1 MSRLSERTAIGGQK
15 RAFETT
21 RWSQIN
27 LVQKSDAERQRSIT
41 NDLICAY
48 WKPVYCYLRQKGYGN
63 EEAKDLTQGFFQE
76 IVLGRGL
83 IQQADPSKGRFRTF
97 LLTALN
103 RFVSNEH
110 RRETTRKRMP
120 AHGLQRFDPDQ
131 LLDLPLEGSGITPDE
146 AFNYAWAT
154 EVLDAVLKEVRQNF
168 CSTGRAVYWMVF
180 QERVLTPIL
189 EDITP
194 PSIPEICRRHG
205 VDTESRA
212 SNMIATAKRRFQR
225 VLQLKLSQF
234 VEADSTVEGELHD
247 LLAALSVGNMT

>member
-1 MSRLSERTAIGGQK
+1 MSKLSERTAIGGQK

-21 RWSQIN
+21 RWSQIS
-27 LVQKSDAERQRSIT
+27 LVQKSDAELQRSIV

-83 IQQADPSKGRFRTF
+83 IYQADPSKGRFRTF

-103 RFVSNEH
+103 RYVSNEH

-120 AHGLQRFDPDQ
+120 AHNLQRFDADQ
-131 LLDLPLEGSGITPDE
+131 LPDLPADGSAVTPDE
-146 AFNYAWAT
+146 AFSYAWAT
-154 EVLDAVLKEVRQNF
+154 EILDAVLKEVKQGF
-168 CSTGRAVYWMVF
+168 CETGRAVYWTVF

-189 EDITP
+189 EDVAP
-194 PSIPEICRRHG
+194 PSISEICRRYG
-205 VDTESRA
+205 VDAESRA

-234 VEADSTVEGELHD
+234 VEADSTVEAEFHD
-247 LLAALSVGNMT
+247 LLAALSVGNLT